1 MPTTPKALFTT
12 LQWSPQLQSSKKRE
26 CFKSIP
32 DSAFNSLKCDVLLEV
47 SFPVLP
53 ICVIS
58 GYVSKSDSELSKGD
72 SELRSTKNE
81 RNECIQ
87 IASLTK
93 QRKEGKQSLWKEK
106 CTNLLEVKE
115 RPHLNSWDDLNIV

>member
-1 MPTTPKALFTT
+1 
-12 LQWSPQLQSSKKRE
+12 
-26 CFKSIP
+26 
-32 DSAFNSLKCDVLLEV
+32 
-47 SFPVLP
+47 
-53 ICVIS
+53 
-58 GYVSKSDSELSKGD
+58 VSKSDSELSKGD

-87 IASLTK
+87 NASLTK